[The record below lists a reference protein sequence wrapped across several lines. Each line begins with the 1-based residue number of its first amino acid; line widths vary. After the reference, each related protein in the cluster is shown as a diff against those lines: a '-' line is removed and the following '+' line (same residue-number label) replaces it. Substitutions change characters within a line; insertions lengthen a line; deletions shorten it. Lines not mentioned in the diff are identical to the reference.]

1 MSCKPDDRPPSRTAP
16 PAQMDTRRRK
26 MGRMRKR
33 LNEGKTAPSARADEK
48 PPTAPPPPFP
58 YDLREAGYRL
68 PPKPDSL
75 CERCWDGPFGVHA
88 AWLFDVSDA
97 SQETKSY
104 SYVDTWEAIESRAEK
119 GCVGCR
125 FLQKHKQKS
134 QGMGPADISITV
146 GLRNDRATRLPTGM
160 HMLAVDVH
168 ADERVDEYSLP
179 LQFYAYALDD
189 DHPSAPY
196 TTMHTPI
203 LDIGSRRAFAAARDL
218 LRKCEAEHER
228 CRRIVSAPQAARLP
242 RRLIDCTNPCRPRL
256 VESGEGECGR
266 YAALSYVWGGDQPHK
281 TTQTNIGRYE
291 RRIPLRCL
299 PRTIRDAIRAA
310 HELGFTRLWVDSLC
324 IVQDADEEKVHEIGR
339 MHHIYR
345 HAALTIVA
353 ARARHAGEGF
363 LRICDSEWALLLT
376 GEMDLPILCAAPG
389 SAAAA
394 WLGTLTVYPE
404 YMLPERISCLEPIDQ
419 RAWCLQELLMSPRSL
434 VFTSTSLELMC
445 QTATQF
451 AGSFYYA
458 LDPQPRLP
466 DALFLP
472 TPSPPL
478 DHTSRALIDKSW
490 GMIVHEYTGR
500 STTEPS
506 DRLVACAA
514 IAEAFHRQ
522 LRPSDYL
529 AGLWR
534 HSLLTDLLWC
544 VCGHHPRPI
553 QYRAPSWSW
562 AAVDGPVYMHGL
574 AALHAP
580 VAEVVRCTVS
590 LKNSSLPFG
599 EVTAGSIVLRTRL
612 LQLQLTG
619 QRDGMFVFSPSEQSL
634 RIRWSYPEG
643 SDVSCS
649 SRAWYNVSWWPCCD
663 DDTDIAGD
671 TQARISSWAIP
682 LVTDGVGL
690 SGLIIARAHP
700 DGSDSPHSKTLHRR
714 IGFFMHLGRTSE
726 PWCTVRRKTTESAE
740 RRMRERREAPTD
752 LPEAS
757 VESGVQ
763 GVEVLYVLDPRQLK
777 SSTFP
782 YVASAYTYL
791 SNLTSLQGDRPR

>member
-1 MSCKPDDRPPSRTAP
+1 
-16 PAQMDTRRRK
+16 MDTLRRK
-26 MGRMRKR
+26 MGRMWKHV
-33 LNEGKTAPSARADEK
+33 NAGKTAPSARADEK

-68 PPKPDSL
+68 PPKLDSL
-75 CERCWDGPFGVHA
+75 CERCWNGPFGVNA

-97 SQETKSY
+97 SQKTKSY

-125 FLQKHKQKS
+125 FLATHHLDPRDT
-134 QGMGPADISITV
+134 GTADISITV
-146 GLRNDRATRLPTGM
+146 GLRDDRARWLPTGM
-160 HMLAVDVH
+160 HMLVVDLY
-168 ADERVDEYSLP
+168 VDGHIPSSHY
-179 LQFYAYALDD
+179 YAYALDY

-196 TTMHTPI
+196 TKMHTPM
-203 LDIGSRRAFAAARDL
+203 LDVRSRRAFAVARDL

-228 CRRIVSAPQAARLP
+228 CRRIMSAPEAARLP
-242 RRLIDCTNPCRPRL
+242 RRLIDCTNPRRPRL

-310 HELGFTRLWVDSLC
+310 HELGFARLWVDSLC
-324 IVQDADEEKVHEIGR
+324 IVQDADEEKAHEIGR

-376 GEMDLPILCAAPG
+376 EAMCVPILCAAPG
-389 SAAAA
+389 SATAA

-404 YMLPERISCLEPIDQ
+404 YMLPERISCLEPIDK
-419 RAWCLQELLMSPRSL
+419 RAWCLQERLMSPRSL
-434 VFTSTSLELMC
+434 VFTSASLQLRC

-451 AGSFYYA
+451 AGSCYHD
-458 LDPQPRLP
+458 LQPQPRLP

-490 GMIVHEYTGR
+490 GMTVQEYTGR
-500 STTEPS
+500 FTTEPS

-522 LRPSDYL
+522 LLPSDYL

-534 HSLLTDLLWC
+534 HSLLTDLLWWAQ
-544 VCGHHPRPI
+544 GNHPRPI

-562 AAVDGPVYMHGL
+562 AAVDGPVEMF
-574 AALHAP
+574 ASPFSTTA

-590 LKNSSLPFG
+590 LKNMSLPYG
-599 EVTAGSIVLRTRL
+599 EVAAGSLVLRTHL
-612 LQLQLTG
+612 LQLQLSG
-619 QRDGMFVFSPSEQSL
+619 RCDDIFAKEPSL

-643 SDVSCS
+643 SDVGRSN
-649 SRAWYNVSWWPCCD
+649 RAWYNVSWWACCD
-663 DDTDIAGD
+663 DDTDSTGD
-671 TQARISSWAIP
+671 TQARIPSWAIP
-682 LVTDGVGL
+682 LVTEGIGL
-690 SGLIIARAHP
+690 SGLIIARALP
-700 DGSDSPHSKTLHRR
+700 DGSDSPHSKTLYRR
-714 IGFFMHLGRTSE
+714 IGRFGCLWCSDGPDETKRVLLG
-726 PWCTVRRKTTESAE
+726 PLKKK
-740 RRMRERREAPTD
+740 
-752 LPEAS
+752 
-757 VESGVQ
+757 
-763 GVEVLYVLDPRQLK
+763 EVPLHEIEII
-777 SSTFP
+777 
-782 YVASAYTYL
+782 
-791 SNLTSLQGDRPR
+791 